1 MFVNDEDFAFVGS
14 VFFNFGKPYICKG
27 KAVHAQKAKSRL
39 RQNITKMQWT
49 LFRGG
54 TDFFGKTSCRVL
66 FKRTSDIFVI
76 FVTAQFCSNALVLTY
91 ARKATQQVCTKFQ
104 KNSQCIYKT

>member
-1 MFVNDEDFAFVGS
+1 MFVNDEDFTFVGS

-54 TDFFGKTSCRVL
+54 DGFFRQNKLQGT
-66 FKRTSDIFVI
+66 
-76 FVTAQFCSNALVLTY
+76 
-91 ARKATQQVCTKFQ
+91 FQ
-104 KNSQCIYKT
+104 KDVGHFCNICNGAILR

>member
-1 MFVNDEDFAFVGS
+1 MFVNDEDVAFVGS

-49 LFRGG
+49 TF
-54 TDFFGKTSCRVL
+54 FFGGGGRIFSAKQVAGCFSKGR
-66 FKRTSDIFVI
+66 RTF
-76 FVTAQFCSNALVLTY
+76 L
-91 ARKATQQVCTKFQ
+91 
-104 KNSQCIYKT
+104 